1 MDRGVAVR
9 KCEGIRDGG
18 KGRETGVGYGT
29 VYVEQ

>member
-1 MDRGVAVR
+1 MDRGVAVW
-9 KCEGIRDGG
+9 KCEGIGEGG